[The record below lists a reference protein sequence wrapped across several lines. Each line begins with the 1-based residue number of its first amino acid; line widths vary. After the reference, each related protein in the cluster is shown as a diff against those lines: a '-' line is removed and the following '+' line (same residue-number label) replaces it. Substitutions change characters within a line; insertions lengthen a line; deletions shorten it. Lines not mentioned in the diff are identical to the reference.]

1 MPEEWFFEGE
11 KTERMK
17 IYYREKSG
25 GIEILRCYGIE
36 NRVEIPEMIDGKM
49 VISAAPYAFSSHMD
63 ENEELKNVSV
73 WEMEDG
79 FGFDREEHVLAGNE
93 VEEIVF
99 PDSLREIGRYIF
111 YGCGSLKKLEF
122 SDSLMQIGCGAFT
135 GCHALDKLTVHMK
148 QGKKSGVKEILG
160 EMWQRIDVTFL
171 YENKNAQTVSEERLT
186 GDIFEIGNV
195 RRADNKCEARL
206 VFPEHYDEAVENTPA
221 RILYTEY
228 HGSGSNYRQCFY
240 NKELNYQEYDKLFE
254 MAVVMDKLEVLV
266 DMSFGRLE
274 FPYELAEKAGEEY
287 RGYISRNLSEIAVYL
302 VKREDMHRLEVM
314 AAQKLWTL
322 EGIDA
327 ALDCASQRKETEIS
341 AFLMNERA
349 DLVDKSAGDEA
360 WNVDNLKNFREADMT
375 VLKKTEQSH
384 IAEKPLNVGRKKR
397 FEL

>member
-1 MPEEWFFEGE
+1 
-11 KTERMK
+11 MK

-36 NRVEIPEMIDGKM
+36 NRVEIPEMIDEKI
-49 VISAAPYAFSSHMD
+49 VISAVPYAFSSHMD
-63 ENEELKNVSV
+63 ETEELKNASV
-73 WEMEDG
+73 WEPEDG
-79 FGFDREEHVLAGNE
+79 FGFGREERVLAGNE

-111 YGCGSLKKLEF
+111 YGCGNLKKLEF

-135 GCHALDKLTVHMK
+135 GCHALEKLTVHMK
-148 QGKKSGVKEILG
+148 QGKKSGVKEMLG

-171 YENKNAQTVSEERLT
+171 Y
-186 GDIFEIGNV
+186 
-195 RRADNKCEARL
+195 ADKKEARL

-274 FPYELAEKAGEEY
+274 FPYELTEKAGEEY
-287 RGYISRNLSEIAVYL
+287 RGYISKNLGEIAVYL
-302 VKREDMHRLEVM
+302 VKQEDIHRLEVLS
-314 AAQKLWTL
+314 AQKLWTL

-349 DLVDKSAGDEA
+349 DLVDKSVSNERA
-360 WNVDNLKNFREADMT
+360 NVDNPKDYREIDVTAQEKNERSHT
-375 VLKKTEQSH
+375 V
-384 IAEKPLNVGRKKR
+384 EKQLNVRRKKR

>member
-1 MPEEWFFEGE
+1 
-11 KTERMK
+11 MK

-25 GIEILRCYGIE
+25 GIEILRCFGIE
-36 NRVEIPEMIDGKM
+36 SRVEIPEIIDGKM

-63 ENEELKNVSV
+63 EDEELKNASV

-79 FGFDREEHVLAGNE
+79 FGFGREEHVLAGNE

-111 YGCGSLKKLEF
+111 YGCGNLKKLEF

-135 GCHALDKLTVHMK
+135 GCHALNKLTVHMK
-148 QGKKSGVKEILG
+148 QGKKSGMKEMLG
-160 EMWQRIDVTFL
+160 EMWQRIDVAFL
-171 YENKNAQTVSEERLT
+171 YEPEKDQQTESEQRSEGGT
-186 GDIFEIGNV
+186 GIWMPDVLHRKES
-195 RRADNKCEARL
+195 RPEARL

-274 FPYELAEKAGEEY
+274 FPYELTEKAREEY
-287 RGYISRNLSEIAVYL
+287 RGYIGKNLREIAVYL
-302 VKREDMHRLEVM
+302 VKQEDVHRLEVIS
-314 AAQKLWTL
+314 AQKLWTL
-322 EGIDA
+322 EGIDS
-327 ALDCASQRKETEIS
+327 ALDCASKRKETEIS

-349 DLVDKSAGDEA
+349 DLVDKSEGNDQV
-360 WNVDNLKNFREADMT
+360 NVDKIENNQETDMS
-375 VLKKTEQSH
+375 VQEKDVQPCPVK
-384 IAEKPLNVGRKKR
+384 KPLSMRKKR